1 MVHSQVQARS
11 TLRASYTLLCLCAIL
26 ISDAVCRIVK
36 WWRGDKTP
44 DSLERPPRESGDDS
58 EAQQAEQAA
67 KDATQDP
74 NAGISNT
81 SARQTPSKQSSAA
94 SSSNA
99 STLGQTAAGQSQRA
113 GRSGPGSSGPDN
125 IGSAPQNTQ
134 DQSSGGWL
142 SWLTGGRSSS
152 SQQVS
157 QAVLCTV
164 SCEAGLGHGSHMSV
178 RSHLGCQARGRQAR
192 RHGEHSR
199 ATASGRAA
207 SKTS

>member
-1 MVHSQVQARS
+1 M
-11 TLRASYTLLCLCAIL
+11 
-26 ISDAVCRIVK
+26 K

-74 NAGISNT
+74 SAGISNT
-81 SARQTPSKQSSAA
+81 SARQTPPGQSSTA
-94 SSSNA
+94 SPSNA

-113 GRSGPGSSGPDN
+113 GTKSGPASSGPDS
-125 IGSAPQNTQ
+125 IGSASHKTQ

-157 QAVLCTV
+157 QALLCTV
-164 SCEAGLGHGSHMSV
+164 SCAAGLGHGSHMSV
-178 RSHLGCQARGRQAR
+178 CSHQGCQARGRQAR
-192 RHGEHSR
+192 RHGERWR

-207 SKTS
+207 SKPS